1 MTQEEKAKAYD
12 EALERAKKYN
22 IDDAHAYQ
30 GTIVK
35 LIFPE
40 LRESKDEKIRKALI
54 QEFKEKVQKSFEWK
68 DGIPNNAVLNWL
80 EKQKEPLPIPDK
92 FSGLKSLMLQYLQSA
107 ANRKDDAEIES
118 DTDLWGRK
126 ILDYVWKYSD
136 EQKEQKPAA
145 KNITNE
151 DITAW
156 SDELL
161 EFANQKYAERVE
173 INKSL
178 SAAVIAELGKY
189 NGENYW
195 KSPWAIDSTRLQ
207 YPLYFANLGA
217 AWQKEQKSSSINA
230 ASEWL
235 KEHVCCYM
243 NSEYNEFHKCV
254 EYDGSIDKERLINDF
269 EEAMQKEQ
277 TPINQCNTL
286 EPTLVEERKWNEAY
300 EKGYSLGYENGRN
313 ERKSVQ
319 CIDFDNEFE
328 NQVSH
333 LIASALNGE
342 YEYDNSFIKH
352 AAQSLMGYAKNE
364 LKPAVFNKAT
374 INGEPIPTE
383 NQSVDIPLAKW
394 GKKDERIMNGI
405 QLVLESWDRTHSSIA
420 GLPSLIPSYIDW
432 LKSLPERL
440 NIQPKQGR
448 SDEDERIMQSIIK
461 DIEFERNY
469 TSAETGKVIE
479 KYNEQLVWFKS
490 LPERFNLLPNNEWS
504 EEDEK
509 IFWGLTAYIPD
520 EELERLGVTRL
531 DILKKLKSLRPQS
544 KVECS
549 EDEMIRKVLIHI
561 VKSACS
567 KYGIKY
573 IGDKITEEML
583 LAYLEKQ
590 KEPNLAMIQWTGNN
604 LKEVIEFTGKS
615 DKFEKW
621 FKSWD
626 EYEAYVRDSG
636 NILKLFCEGDDH
648 YKVPVGAWI
657 IKTPDGHNIP
667 SCFEFVHNPDEID
680 ENKIIKK
687 HITEDVLSSEVNKR
701 LKECGWYVTDE
712 KPAEWSDEDE
722 RMLNSILKTLQDEY
736 HDLCNDKYGHEEI
749 ISDLK
754 SSCRKKMSWLE
765 ALPEKFNLKK

>member
-68 DGIPNNAVLNWL
+68 DGIPNNAVLNW
-80 EKQKEPLPIPDK
+80 
-92 FSGLKSLMLQYLQSA
+92 
-107 ANRKDDAEIES
+107 
-118 DTDLWGRK
+118 
-126 ILDYVWKYSD
+126 
-136 EQKEQKPAA
+136 
-145 KNITNE
+145 
-151 DITAW
+151 
-156 SDELL
+156 
-161 EFANQKYAERVE
+161 
-173 INKSL
+173 
-178 SAAVIAELGKY
+178 
-189 NGENYW
+189 
-195 KSPWAIDSTRLQ
+195 
-207 YPLYFANLGA
+207 
-217 AWQKEQKSSSINA
+217 
-230 ASEWL
+230 
-235 KEHVCCYM
+235 
-243 NSEYNEFHKCV
+243 
-254 EYDGSIDKERLINDF
+254 
-269 EEAMQKEQ
+269 
-277 TPINQCNTL
+277 
-286 EPTLVEERKWNEAY
+286 
-300 EKGYSLGYENGRN
+300 
-313 ERKSVQ
+313 
-319 CIDFDNEFE
+319 
-328 NQVSH
+328 
-333 LIASALNGE
+333 
-342 YEYDNSFIKH
+342 
-352 AAQSLMGYAKNE
+352 
-364 LKPAVFNKAT
+364 
-374 INGEPIPTE
+374 
-383 NQSVDIPLAKW
+383 
-394 GKKDERIMNGI
+394 
-405 QLVLESWDRTHSSIA
+405 
-420 GLPSLIPSYIDW
+420 
-432 LKSLPERL
+432 
-440 NIQPKQGR
+440 
-448 SDEDERIMQSIIK
+448 
-461 DIEFERNY
+461 
-469 TSAETGKVIE
+469 
-479 KYNEQLVWFKS
+479 
-490 LPERFNLLPNNEWS
+490 
-504 EEDEK
+504 
-509 IFWGLTAYIPD
+509 
-520 EELERLGVTRL
+520 
-531 DILKKLKSLRPQS
+531 
-544 KVECS
+544 
-549 EDEMIRKVLIHI
+549 
-561 VKSACS
+561 
-567 KYGIKY
+567 
-573 IGDKITEEML
+573 
-583 LAYLEKQ
+583 LEKQ

>member
-1 MTQEEKAKAYD
+1 MTTEEKARAYD
-12 EALERAKKYN
+12 EALDRMKHVVVVPENEKALRALKE
-22 IDDAHAYQ
+22 
-30 GTIVK
+30 T
-35 LIFPE
+35 IFPE
-40 LRESKDEKIRKALI
+40 LAESKDERIRKALV

-68 DGIPNNAVLNWL
+68 DGIPNNAVLAWL
-80 EKQKEPLPIPDK
+80 EKKKEPLPIPDK

-107 ANRKDDAEIES
+107 ANRKDDVEIES

-126 ILDYVWKYSD
+126 ILDYVWKYGD
-136 EQKEQKPAA
+136 EQKEQKPAE

-151 DITAW
+151 EITAW

-161 EFANQKYAERVE
+161 EFANQKYAERGE

-178 SAAVIAELGKY
+178 SAVVIAELGKY

-195 KSPWAIDSTRLQ
+195 KSPWAIDSTGLQ

-217 AWQKEQKSSSINA
+217 AWQKKQKSSSIIA

-235 KEHVCCYM
+235 REHVCCYM
-243 NSEYNEFHKCV
+243 NSEYNEFHKCI

-277 TPINQCNTL
+277 KPINQCSTL
-286 EPTLVEERKWNEAY
+286 EPTLVEARKWNEAY

-313 ERKSVQ
+313 EQKSVQ

-333 LIASALNGE
+333 LLASVLNGE

-364 LKPAVFNKAT
+364 LKPEMFNKAA

-383 NQSVDIPLAKW
+383 NQSVDIPLPIW
-394 GKKDERIMNGI
+394 N
-405 QLVLESWDRTHSSIA
+405 
-420 GLPSLIPSYIDW
+420 
-432 LKSLPERL
+432 
-440 NIQPKQGR
+440 
-448 SDEDERIMQSIIK
+448 
-461 DIEFERNY
+461 
-469 TSAETGKVIE
+469 
-479 KYNEQLVWFKS
+479 
-490 LPERFNLLPNNEWS
+490 

-509 IFWGLTAYIPD
+509 I
-520 EELERLGVTRL
+520 
-531 DILKKLKSLRPQS
+531 
-544 KVECS
+544 
-549 EDEMIRKVLIHI
+549 RKHI
-561 VKSACS
+561 VEILDRLPGC
-567 KYGIKY
+567 YWY
-573 IGDKITEEML
+573 D
-583 LAYLEKQ
+583 Q
-590 KEPNLAMIQWTGNN
+590 KEKDDSLSYIERQKGRRPAMIQWTGKN

-626 EYEAYVRDSG
+626 EYEAYVRASG

-657 IKTPDGHNIP
+657 IKTPDGHNVP
-667 SCFEFVHNPDEID
+667 SCFEFVHKPEEID

-687 HITEDVLSSEVNKR
+687 HITEDVLSNEVNKR
-701 LKECGWYVTDE
+701 LKECGWYVTGE
-712 KPAEWSDEDE
+712 KPEEWSDEDGK
-722 RMLNSILKTLQDEY
+722 MLNTILKTLQDEY

-765 ALPEKFNLKK
+765 ALPKKFGLKK